1 MRRGLSCRV
10 ELNLSEHGAPAMTDV
25 LAFNTS
31 SRNGDVVQ
39 SQRKIEEIAIGCS
52 EFKAKLI
59 FKKIDS
65 TLRGNVKEEIA
76 TALRAFKCTAAII
89 APAFPVMGRIVRDG
103 ILRWVDCS
111 GDGQIDI
118 RCLLEK
124 QGISLEKIAT
134 IRMPTQDFE
143 NFSSELNGHIEN
155 GKHFFIVDS
164 ESQDDLQFAVAGGIK
179 LVSSILWVGSAGLG
193 IAVAD
198 HIAKSQPQK
207 SIFATTDAPVM
218 FVIGSCHLATLQQK
232 RALLAGT
239 NAVEVAPT
247 PEAIDGVRHAMHDK
261 RHVVVTI
268 EHGNV
273 SESSLRQ
280 FCAGLEGIKVSAMFL
295 TGGDTGTL
303 ACNAIGAHSID
314 LCDEIAPGIPWGILS
329 GGMFHGLP
337 VASKSGSFGD
347 QDALL
352 RCAEFFSRRERSR

>member
-1 MRRGLSCRV
+1 VRRGLSCRV
-10 ELNLSEHGAPAMTDV
+10 ELNLSEHRAPAMTDV
-25 LAFNTS
+25 LAFNTN

-39 SQRKIEEIAIGCS
+39 SRQKIEEIAIGCS

-65 TLRGNVKEEIA
+65 TFRGNVKEEIA
-76 TALRAFKCTAAII
+76 TALRVFKCTAAII
-89 APAFPVMGRIVRDG
+89 APAFPVMGRTVRDG

-111 GDGQIDI
+111 RDSQVDI

-124 QGISLEKIAT
+124 QGISPETIAT
-134 IRMPTQDFE
+134 IRVAKQDFE
-143 NFSSELNGHIEN
+143 NSSSDLNGHIEN

-164 ESQDDLQFAVAGGIK
+164 ESQDDLQFAVAAGIK
-179 LVSSILWVGSAGLG
+179 LVRSILWVGSAGVG

-198 HIAKSQPQK
+198 HIAKSQIRK
-207 SIFATTDAPVM
+207 STFATTDAPLM

-232 RALLAGT
+232 RELLAGT

-247 PEAIDGVRHAMHDK
+247 PEAIDGVLRAMHDK

-280 FCAGLEGIKVSAMFL
+280 FFAGLEGIKVSAMFL

-303 ACNAIGAHSID
+303 ACSAIGAHSID

-337 VASKSGSFGD
+337 VASKSGSFGH

-352 RCAEFFSRRERSR
+352 RCAEFFSRRER